1 MAAISSPGIGSGLDV
16 NSIVTQLVALERQP
30 ITLLQQQATSV
41 QTKLS
46 IYGQI
51 QSKLS
56 ALRDAAAALTQ
67 ASTWG
72 QTLGSTTDPASVG
85 VTTSSTTRPGRYSV
99 MVTALAAAQSNA
111 TSASYASPD
120 AVFGEGTL
128 QIELGTWTGAS
139 FAAKTGAT
147 SVSVTIGPGARTLA
161 QVRDAIN
168 GAQAGVTASV
178 LSDASGARLVLRS
191 AATGAEN
198 GFRVAVTDIDGG
210 NGDASGLSALAYDPQ
225 AGVTAMTL
233 AQGAANAQATIDNL
247 PVTSASNTLA
257 GVIDGITLNLARV
270 TTAPVQVDAASD
282 QEAIRKKIDAFTTA
296 YNDINSLLATQTRYD
311 DATKIAG
318 QLQGDSAALGIR
330 SQLRRMLGTTTG
342 GSSVFSRL
350 SDIGF
355 DVKTDGSIS
364 VNATKLNNGLANLAE
379 ITRLFSNSDPLVPA
393 NDGIATQL
401 RRLTDGMLAF
411 DGTVQTHTD
420 GLQSRLELNRDRQD
434 RLEDRV
440 TRIEARLRAQY
451 AALDTQMNQLAGLS
465 GYVQQ
470 QITNWNKTGNAA

>member
-16 NSIVTQLVALERQP
+16 NSIVTQLVALERRP
-30 ITLLQQQATSV
+30 ITLLQRQATSV
-41 QTKLS
+41 QSKLS

-85 VTTSSTTRPGRYSV
+85 VTTSSTTHAGRYSV
-99 MVTALAAAQSNA
+99 MVTALAAAQSSS
-111 TSASYASPD
+111 TVASYASPD

-128 QIELGTWTGAS
+128 QIELGSWAGANFTPKAS
-139 FAAKTGAT
+139 AT
-147 SVSVTIGPGARTLA
+147 SGSVTIGPGTRTLA

-168 GAQAGVTASV
+168 AGQTGVIASV

-198 GFRVAVTDIDGG
+198 GFRVAVTDADGG

-225 AGVTAMTL
+225 AGLTAMTL
-233 AQGAANAQATIDNL
+233 AQGASNAQATIDNL
-247 PVTSASNTLA
+247 PVTSTSNTLS
-257 GVIDGITLNLARV
+257 GVIDGITLTLARV

-282 QEAIRKKIDAFTTA
+282 QEAIRKKIDAFATA
-296 YNDINSLLATQTRYD
+296 YNEINGLLATQTRYD
-311 DATKIAG
+311 DATKTAG
-318 QLQGDSAALGIR
+318 ELQGDSAALGIR

-342 GSSVFSRL
+342 GSTVFSRL

-364 VNATKLNNGLANLAE
+364 VNATKLNNGLANLGE
-379 ITRLFSNSDPLVPA
+379 ITKLFSNSDPLVPT

-420 GLQSRLELNRDRQD
+420 GLQSRLDLNRDRQD

-440 TRIEARLRAQY
+440 ARVEARLRAQY
-451 AALDTQMNQLAGLS
+451 AALDTQMAQLTGLS
-465 GYVQQ
+465 SYVQQ
-470 QITNWNKTGNAA
+470 QITNWNKTGNAR

>member
-1 MAAISSPGIGSGLDV
+1 MAAISSPGIGSGLDI
-16 NSIVTQLVALERQP
+16 NSIVTQLVALERRP
-30 ITLLQQQATSV
+30 ITLLQQQATTV
-41 QTKLS
+41 QSKLS

-72 QTLGSTTDPASVG
+72 QTLGSTTDPAAVG

-111 TSASYASPD
+111 TVASYASPD

-139 FAAKTGAT
+139 FAAKADTA

-168 GAQAGVTASV
+168 AGQTGVIASV

-198 GFRVAVTDIDGG
+198 GFRVAVTDADGG

-225 AGVTAMTL
+225 AGVSAMTL
-233 AQGAANAQATIDNL
+233 AQGASNAQATIDNL
-247 PVTSASNTLA
+247 PVTSTSNTLA
-257 GVIDGITLNLARV
+257 SVIDGITLTLARV

-282 QEAIRKKIDAFTTA
+282 QESIRKKIDAFTTA

-318 QLQGDSAALGIR
+318 ELQGDSAALGIR

-342 GSSVFSRL
+342 GSTVFSRL
-350 SDIGF
+350 SEIGF

-379 ITRLFSNSDPLVPA
+379 ITKLFSNSDPLVPA

-420 GLQSRLELNRDRQD
+420 GLQSRLDLNRDRQD

-440 TRIEARLRAQY
+440 TRVEARLRAQY
-451 AALDTQMNQLAGLS
+451 AALDTQMAQLTGLS
-465 GYVQQ
+465 SYVQQ
-470 QITNWNKTGNAA
+470 QITNWNKTGNSP

>member
-30 ITLLQQQATSV
+30 ITLLQKQATSV
-41 QTKLS
+41 QSKLS

-67 ASTWG
+67 PGTWG
-72 QTLGSTTDPASVG
+72 QTLGSSADPASVG
-85 VTTSSTTRPGRYSV
+85 VTTSSTTHPGRYSV

-111 TSASYASPD
+111 TVAPYASPD

-128 QIELGTWTGAS
+128 QIQLGAWNGTAFT
-139 FAAKTGAT
+139 AKTGAET
-147 SVSVTIGPGARTLA
+147 VNVTIGPGVQTLA

-168 GAQAGVTASV
+168 AAQAGVTAAV
-178 LSDASGARLVLRS
+178 LSDASGTRLVLRS
-191 AATGAEN
+191 AATGADN
-198 GFRVAVTDIDGG
+198 GFRIGVTDADGA
-210 NGDASGLSALAYDPQ
+210 NSDASGLSALAYDPQ
-225 AGVTAMTL
+225 ANITTMAL

-247 PVTSASNTLA
+247 PVTSASNTLS
-257 GVIDGITLNLARV
+257 GVIDGITLTLARV

-282 QEAIRKKIDAFTTA
+282 QEAIRKKIDAFTAA
-296 YNDINSLLATQTRYD
+296 YNEVNSLLAAQTKYD
-311 DATKIAG
+311 DATKTAG
-318 QLQGDSAALGIR
+318 ALQGDSAALAIR
-330 SQLRRMLGTTTG
+330 SQLRKMLGAISG
-342 GSSVFSRL
+342 GSSVFTRL

-364 VNATKLNNGLANLAE
+364 VDATKLANGLANLAE
-379 ITRLFSNSDPLVPA
+379 ITKLFSNSDPLVPA

-401 RRLTDGMLAF
+401 RKLTEGMLAY
-411 DGTVQTHTD
+411 DGTVQSRTE
-420 GLQSRLELNRDRQD
+420 GLQQKLELNRDRQD

-440 TRIEARLRAQY
+440 IRVEARLRAQY
-451 AALDTQMNQLAGLS
+451 AALDTQMNQIAGLS
-465 GYVQQ
+465 SYVQQ
-470 QITNWNKTGNAA
+470 QIINWNKSGDNG

>member
-30 ITLLQQQATSV
+30 ITLLQKQATTV
-41 QTKLS
+41 QLKLS

-67 ASTWG
+67 AGTWG
-72 QTLGSTTDPASVG
+72 QTLGSTTDPASVS
-85 VTTSSTTRPGRYSV
+85 VTTSSTTHPGRYSV

-111 TSASYASPD
+111 TVAAYASPD

-128 QIELGTWTGAS
+128 QIQLGAWNGAA
-139 FAAKTGAT
+139 FTAKTGAA
-147 SVSVTIGPGARTLA
+147 SVNVTVGPGARTLA

-168 GAQAGVTASV
+168 AAQAGVTASV

-191 AATGAEN
+191 AATGADN
-198 GFRVAVTDIDGG
+198 GFRIGVTDADGG
-210 NGDASGLSALAYDPQ
+210 HSDASGLSALAYDPQ
-225 AGVTAMTL
+225 AGLSAMTL
-233 AQGAANAQATIDNL
+233 AQGASNAQASIDNL
-247 PVTSASNTLA
+247 PITSASNTLS
-257 GVIDGITLNLARV
+257 GVIDGITLTLARV

-282 QEAIRKKIDAFTTA
+282 QESIRKKVDAFATA
-296 YNDINSLLATQTRYD
+296 YNEVNSLLAAQTKYD
-311 DATKIAG
+311 DATKTAG
-318 QLQGDSAALGIR
+318 ALQGDSAALGIR
-330 SQLRRMLGTTTG
+330 SQLRRMLGATSG
-342 GSSVFSRL
+342 ASSTFTRL

-364 VNATKLNNGLANLAE
+364 VNATKLSNGLANLAE
-379 ITRLFSNSDPLVPA
+379 ITKLFSNSDPLVPA

-401 RRLTDGMLAF
+401 RKLTEGMLAF
-411 DGTVQTHTD
+411 DGTVQSHTE
-420 GLQSRLELNRDRQD
+420 GLQSRLELNRDRQE

-465 GYVQQ
+465 SYVTQ
-470 QITNWNKTGNAA
+470 QITNWNKSGSGN

>member
-30 ITLLQQQATSV
+30 ITLLQKQATSV

-111 TSASYASPD
+111 TIASYASPD

-139 FAAKTGAT
+139 FAAKAGAT

-198 GFRVAVTDIDGG
+198 GFRVAVTDADGG

-296 YNDINSLLATQTRYD
+296 YNDINSLLATQTKYD
-311 DATKIAG
+311 EATKTAG

-342 GSSVFSRL
+342 GSTVFSRL

-379 ITRLFSNSDPLVPA
+379 ITKLFSNSDPLVPA

-465 GYVQQ
+465 SYVQQ